1 MYYFKNQVNKKAIND
16 DLENHWEILAEPIQM
31 IMRKYGLEN
40 PYEFL
45 KEKTRGQKV
54 SKNILDHKRNNLKFN
69 FRMQIT
75 RK

>member
-1 MYYFKNQVNKKAIND
+1 
-16 DLENHWEILAEPIQM
+16 M

>member
-54 SKNILDHKRNNLKFN
+54 S
-69 FRMQIT
+69 
-75 RK
+75 